1 VTLEQITTSDLA
13 QLRSEFQSVRETTMT
28 IFEPLCIEDAVIQSD
43 PFGSPPNWHLAHVTW
58 FFHKILEKYGVKIS
72 DSDATM
78 NLDYLNSYYQ
88 RFQYILPK
96 SERGRYPR
104 PTVSQTKQYR
114 SVVENA
120 LLRFLDAVK
129 NKNALDDNCKYD
141 IQLGNQHEMQHQELM
156 IYDIQHYFNRF
167 PDAADNYV
175 PKMNKSETHRISNET
190 PTGMT
195 QVPGGLYQLGMPS
208 PGFSYDNE
216 LPEHKVF
223 LHAFEID
230 RHPVT
235 NGDFI
240 QFIENGGYEDYRY
253 WLADGWDMIKQNG
266 LKYPLYWE
274 RKGGSNWYKKDL
286 RGVARVN
293 PSEPVV
299 NLSYFEADAYAKW
312 IGKRLPTEAEW
323 EKASSWNDDLQ
334 RKTRYPWGDDQPT
347 DTHANLLESWRWGP
361 SPIGSYP
368 AGKSFYG
375 CYQMIGDVWEWT
387 SSEYVL
393 YPNFRSRF
401 PEYTDKWAIGHKVL
415 RGGSFATARGQIRSS
430 YRNYFKPFER
440 ILFAG
445 FRCAR
450 DIS

>member
-1 VTLEQITTSDLA
+1 MSLFD
-13 QLRSEFQSVRETTMT
+13 
-28 IFEPLCIEDAVIQSD
+28 PLSIEDAVIQSD
-43 PFGSPPNWHLAHVTW
+43 SFGSPPNWHLAHVTW
-58 FFHKILEKYGVKIS
+58 FFQKILEKYGVKIS
-72 DSDATM
+72 ENDKTV

-88 RFQYILPK
+88 RFHSILPK

-104 PTVSQTKQYR
+104 PTVSQTRQYR
-114 SVVENA
+114 SMVENS
-120 LLRFLDAVK
+120 LLNFLDTFK
-129 NKNALDDNCKYD
+129 NKNVLDDNCKYD

-167 PDAADNYV
+167 PDAGDNYV
-175 PKMNKSETHRISNET
+175 PKMSKVYRSTIPDDI
-190 PTGMT
+190 PTGM
-195 QVPGGLYQLGMPS
+195 VKIPGGLYDLGTSS

-216 LPEHKVF
+216 LPEHKVY
-223 LHAFEID
+223 LHSFEID

-235 NGDFI
+235 NGDFVR
-240 QFIENGGYEDYRY
+240 FIEDGGYTDYRY
-253 WLADGWDMIKQNG
+253 WLADGWDLIMQNG
-266 LKYPLYWE
+266 LKWPLYWE
-274 RKGGSNWYKKDL
+274 RRNGSNWYKKDF
-286 RGVARVN
+286 RGSSQLNLA
-293 PSEPVV
+293 EPVI
-299 NLSYFEADAYAKW
+299 NICYFEADAYARW

-323 EKASSWNDDLQ
+323 EKASSWNDHLK
-334 RKTRYPWGDDQPT
+334 RKTKYPWGDDQPS
-347 DTHANLLESWRWGP
+347 DIHANLLESWRWGP

-368 AGKSFYG
+368 AGRSYYG

-415 RGGSFATARGQIRSS
+415 RGGSFATARGQIRCS